1 MVIKNMAIKV
11 SIVIPMYNSENT
23 IRRCLDSI
31 FESFN
36 NQIEIIVI
44 DDCSTDNSSKIVSKE
59 YGSVKLI
66 KNYHNMGPSFSRNIG
81 ILKAQGEYV
90 GFVDSDDFVAQDY
103 CIKLLEYTF
112 FDNDLIVYNFI
123 NRKRIS
129 KAFPSEKEKRIL
141 FFIENDLFG
150 FTCNKLI
157 KKELLIKNKIEFP
170 ISQNLC
176 EDQKFYFDIF
186 KITNDIRYVNYPLY
200 NYVIH
205 SNSLCHKKNS
215 LIDYEIAYKQKKDFF
230 YETNLIFTSNGFKI
244 FSDFCIDFLFL
255 INFQKDNIIYKDAM
269 FLKKSISIKKRIK
282 YFIKKLFNK

>member
-1 MVIKNMAIKV
+1 
-11 SIVIPMYNSENT
+11 MYNSENT

-44 DDCSTDNSSKIVSKE
+44 DDCSTDNSSKIVGKE
-59 YGSVKLI
+59 YSSVKLI

-90 GFVDSDDFVAQDY
+90 SFVDADDFVSQDY

-123 NRKRIS
+123 NRKKIS

-141 FFIENDLFG
+141 FLIENDLFG

-186 KITNDIRYVNYPLY
+186 KMTNDIRYVNYPLY
-200 NYVIH
+200 NYVIN

-230 YETNLIFTSNGFKI
+230 YETNLLFTSKGFKI
-244 FSDFCIDFLFL
+244 FSDSCIDFLFL
-255 INFQKDNIIYKDAM
+255 INFQKDNIIYRDAM
-269 FLKKSISIKKRIK
+269 FLKKSISIKKKIK
-282 YFIKKLFNK
+282 YFIKKLFKK